1 MKSSTSRSLVA
12 VYLLLFTMALIN
24 YLDRVALSVAAR
36 PIAAEF
42 QLSPVEM
49 GYLFSS
55 FLWTYL
61 LCLIPAGI
69 LADKYGAKGV
79 CVGGMGVW
87 SIATVLTGLVG
98 SFHALFATR
107 LVMGAGEATSYPCAN
122 KFIREQVPTQN
133 RGFATTIF
141 NSGAYAGPAVGALF
155 IGWLVSVVSWRVAFM
170 LAGAI
175 GLVWLVPWMI
185 WFRNSAP
192 QATTTA
198 AAPAMAATP
207 DPGVGLKG
215 LLRSTSMWGIAV
227 TQGCAVYT
235 QYLFLTWLP
244 SYLQATKGMNIK
256 DAAIYTALPYAC
268 AVLFGMLL
276 GRISDKLLRPG
287 EAETG
292 KRRPMIGAML
302 LCSSVILAAPFVSNI
317 WVIVLL
323 LAVSLTGIATA
334 ISLNMALAND
344 LLDHAADAGKANS
357 IAIAGGNVFGIL
369 APIVTGY
376 LVAATDSYNYA
387 FAAAGVLLLV
397 GALVSQVA
405 TRRRIGEARCADAR
419 AGREAGARVF
429 HG

>member
-1 MKSSTSRSLVA
+1 MVA

-24 YLDRVALSVAAR
+24 YLDRVALSVAAK

-42 QLSPVEM
+42 HLGPVEM

-61 LCLIPAGI
+61 LCLIPSGI
-69 LADKYGAKGV
+69 LADKYGARGV
-79 CVGGMGVW
+79 SAGGMGVW
-87 SIATVLTGLVG
+87 SIATVFTGLVG
-98 SFHALFATR
+98 SFPALFATR

-122 KFIREQVPTQN
+122 KFIRDQVPAKN

-141 NSGAYAGPAVGALF
+141 NSGAYAGPALGALV
-155 IGWLVSVVSWRVAFM
+155 IGWLVSVFGWRAAFM
-170 LAGAI
+170 LAGAV
-175 GLVWLVPWMI
+175 GLLWLAPWMI
-185 WFRNSAP
+185 WFRNSRPEASDV
-192 QATTTA
+192 AAGSEATA
-198 AAPAMAATP
+198 AMSG
-207 DPGVGLKG
+207 GVGLAG
-215 LLRSTSMWGIAV
+215 LLKSGSMWGIAL

-244 SYLQATKGMNIK
+244 SYLQATKGMDIK
-256 DAAIYTALPYAC
+256 EAAIYTALPYGC

-276 GRISDKLLRPG
+276 GKFSDRVLRPG
-287 EAETG
+287 DAEAG

-302 LCSSVILAAPFVSNI
+302 LCSSVILAAPVVDNI

-344 LLDHAADAGKANS
+344 LLVHASDAGKANS
-357 IAIAGGNVFGIL
+357 IAIVGGNVFGIL

-376 LVAATDSYNYA
+376 LVAATSSYNYA
-387 FAAAGVLLLV
+387 FAAAGVLLLA
-397 GALVSQVA
+397 GAAISQVA
-405 TRRRIGEARCADAR
+405 TRKRIGDNPLVDAR
-419 AGREAGARVF
+419 PRRPTSSGVSMDSL
-429 HG
+429 